1 MTSLNSNYKR
11 RSEMVKYKVG
21 NYTHLGSILF
31 FTILLGCGATKTVFY
46 KQPYNKIA
54 KYQVIEIPN
63 FNKTDKEW
71 VPYDSGLQIP
81 DMVAEKLRAD
91 SHFNEI
97 RRSESNVTSEERV
110 LLVEG
115 TVTGYKPGCKLCEW
129 YIRINDK
136 GKSSVSVRVKL
147 VDKATGDIIVDAGIE
162 GRAKKPGYGN
172 SRYIRITDEIVRLIE
187 DVNNKKL

>member
-1 MTSLNSNYKR
+1 MVNYKVR
-11 RSEMVKYKVG
+11 
-21 NYTHLGSILF
+21 NYIYSGLILF
-31 FTILLGCGATKTVFY
+31 FIVLLGCSATKVLFY
-46 KQPYNKIA
+46 KPPDNKIA

-71 VPYDSGLQIP
+71 VPYDSGSQIP
-81 DMVAEKLRAD
+81 DMVAERLRAD

-97 RRSESNVTSEERV
+97 RRSGSNVASEEKV

-115 TVTGYKPGCKLCEW
+115 TVTGYNPGCKLCEW

-147 VDKATGDIIVDAGIE
+147 VDKATGDIIADASIE
-162 GRAKKPGYGN
+162 GRAKKPGYGK
-172 SRYIRITDEIVRLIE
+172 SRYIRIADEIVRLIE
-187 DVNNKKL
+187 DVNNQHL

>member
-1 MTSLNSNYKR
+1 
-11 RSEMVKYKVG
+11 MVKYKVG
-21 NYTHLGSILF
+21 NYTHLGLILF
-31 FTILLGCGATKTVFY
+31 FTILLGCSATKTVFY
-46 KQPYNKIA
+46 KQPDNKIA
-54 KYQVIEIPN
+54 KYQVVEIPN

-115 TVTGYKPGCKLCEW
+115 SVTGYNPGCKLCEW

-147 VDKATGDIIVDAGIE
+147 VDKATGDIIADTSIE
-162 GRAKKPGYGN
+162 GRAKKPGYGK

-187 DVNNKKL
+187 DVNNQQL